1 MTAHARGHRARRAL
15 VAALGCAL
23 AACSKDPPAPSSS
36 APSSSAPSS
45 SAPSS
50 SAPSSADA
58 KLAFVVEGRPARE
71 LTLAELRREIPTETL
86 TVFDPYYKKPK
97 TFRALRFAEVLRVG
111 FEGAKGT
118 ADAGG
123 APSELLLRAKD
134 GYTVPLRPPLST
146 EPGAYLAYEDVEVPG
161 WEPIGP
167 QRANP
172 APFYLV
178 WREPGQQNLE
188 THPRPWQLA
197 TIERASFERT
207 FPHTVPTGAP
217 PDSLAVVG
225 FGLFRDRCVR
235 CHAINREGGR
245 VGPELNVPK
254 NVLEYRTVAEVKTY
268 IRDPLSL
275 RYGNMPPH
283 PDLREADL
291 DALVGYL
298 EVMKARKFDP
308 DGQPKKP

>member
-1 MTAHARGHRARRAL
+1 M
-15 VAALGCAL
+15 CAL
-23 AACSKDPPAPSSS
+23 AACSKEPPPAPAPPAPSSGTPAPS
-36 APSSSAPSS
+36 APAP
-45 SAPSS
+45 A
-50 SAPSSADA
+50 ADA
-58 KLAFVVEGRPARE
+58 KLAFVVEGRPVRE
-71 LTLAELRREIPTETL
+71 LTLAELRRDLPTETL

-97 TFRALRFAEVLRVG
+97 TFRALRFADVWRLG
-111 FEGAKGT
+111 FDGAPE
-118 ADAGG
+118 DAGV
-123 APSELLLRAKD
+123 APGELLLRAKD

-178 WREPGQQNLE
+178 WREPGQQSLE

-207 FPHTVPTGAP
+207 FPHTVPTGEP
-217 PDSLAVVG
+217 PGSLAFVG
-225 FGLFRDRCVR
+225 FGLFRDRCAR

-254 NVLEYRTVAEVKTY
+254 NVLEYRTAAEVKAY
-268 IRDPLSL
+268 VRDPLSL

-298 EVMKARKFDP
+298 AAMKTRKFDP

>member
-1 MTAHARGHRARRAL
+1 M
-15 VAALGCAL
+15 CAL
-23 AACSKDPPAPSSS
+23 AACSKEPPPAPSTP
-36 APSSSAPSS
+36 APSSGAP
-45 SAPSS
+45 AP
-50 SAPSSADA
+50 APPPADA
-58 KLAFVVEGRPARE
+58 KLAFVVEGRPVRE
-71 LTLAELRREIPTETL
+71 LTLAELRRDLPTETL

-97 TFRALRFAEVLRVG
+97 TFRALRFADVWRLG
-111 FEGAKGT
+111 FDGAPE
-118 ADAGG
+118 DAGV
-123 APSELLLRAKD
+123 APSELLLRAKV
-134 GYTVPLRPPLST
+134 GYTVPRRPPLST

-178 WREPGQQNLE
+178 WREPGQQSLE

-207 FPHTVPTGAP
+207 FPHTVPTGEP
-217 PDSLAVVG
+217 PGSLAFVG
-225 FGLFRDRCVR
+225 FGLFRDRCAR

-254 NVLEYRTVAEVKTY
+254 NVLEYRTAAEVKAY
-268 IRDPLSL
+268 VRDPLSL

-298 EVMKARKFDP
+298 AAMKTRKFDP